1 MNTKYITLDIRG
13 QLEVPNFVKVTKGV
27 DDLEEVSNNEIQ
39 ELKRELPKFRFNSNE
54 TNRVPA
60 GLDPSI
66 T

>member
-1 MNTKYITLDIRG
+1 MDNP
-13 QLEVPNFVKVTKGV
+13 VPNFVKAKGV

-39 ELKRELPKFRFNSNE
+39 ELKREPPKFRFNSNE
-54 TNRVPA
+54 TNRVSQ

>member
-1 MNTKYITLDIRG
+1 MDNSS
-13 QLEVPNFVKVTKGV
+13 VPNFVKVTKGV

-54 TNRVPA
+54 TNRVSQ